1 MEAQRLARLQILMKT
16 FNYLTIVSLVTA
28 VFSITVLAIFFPV
41 DVQSKKTR
49 NLFVSV
55 YVPDDFK
62 PKSGPKRIAYSGMV
76 GVDSVQSLDKA
87 FLQENYSINS
97 TKNGEVLVPRIYLT
111 QLPKSFLK
119 IKGVKKRKALFL
131 KVVLPLILKVN
142 YDILVRRKKL
152 INIYSQFNKLGR
164 VSDTSKIW
172 LLAME
177 KKYKVK
183 RGGAEELLRRMDL
196 VPPSLALAQAAEES
210 GWGTS
215 RFVMEGNALFGQW
228 TLNSSGGMIPN
239 QRSAMKKHKVKKFS
253 TLIDGVRAY
262 ALNLNTHG
270 AYRVFRLKREKA
282 RKASSVMTG
291 IKLSKY
297 LKAYSERGL
306 DYITTIQKII
316 RTNRLGQL
324 DKARLRYKKLDEIL
338 PWFRIETQ
346 EF

>member
-1 MEAQRLARLQILMKT
+1 MKT
-16 FNYLTIVSLVTA
+16 FNYLTIFSLVAA
-28 VFSITVLAIFFPV
+28 VFSITALAAFFPV
-41 DVQSKKTR
+41 DFQSQKTS

-62 PKSGPKRIAYSGMV
+62 TKYGPQRIAYSGMV

-87 FLQENYSINS
+87 FSQENYNINS
-97 TKNGEVLVPRIYLT
+97 AKNGEVLVPRFYLT

-119 IKGVKKRKALFL
+119 IRGVKKRKALFL

-142 YDILVRRKKL
+142 NDILDKRKKL
-152 INIYSQFNKLGR
+152 INIYSQFNKLGAI
-164 VSDTSKIW
+164 SGASKSW

-183 RGGAEELLRRMDL
+183 RGDTEELLRRMDL

-239 QRSAMKKHKVKKFS
+239 QRSPMKKHKVRKFS

-270 AYRVFRLKREKA
+270 AYRVFRQKREKA
-282 RKASSVMTG
+282 RKVRSVMTG

-297 LKAYSERGL
+297 LKAYSERGS
-306 DYITTIQKII
+306 DYISTIQKII
-316 RTNRLGQL
+316 KTNRLGQL
-324 DKARLRYKKLDEIL
+324 DNARLRYKKLDEIL

>member
-1 MEAQRLARLQILMKT
+1 MKT

-55 YVPDDFK
+55 YMPDDFK
-62 PKSGPKRIAYSGMV
+62 PKYGPKRIAYSGMV
-76 GVDSVQSLDKA
+76 GVDSVHSLDKA

-164 VSDTSKIW
+164 VSDTSKTW

>member
-1 MEAQRLARLQILMKT
+1 MKT

-62 PKSGPKRIAYSGMV
+62 PKYGPQRIAYSGMV

-142 YDILVRRKKL
+142 YDILDRRKKL
-152 INIYSQFNKLGR
+152 INIYSQFNKFGR

-228 TLNSSGGMIPN
+228 TLNSSSGMIPN
-239 QRSAMKKHKVKKFS
+239 KRSAMKKHKVKKFS

>member
-1 MEAQRLARLQILMKT
+1 MKT
-16 FNYLTIVSLVTA
+16 FKYVTIFSLVAA
-28 VFSITVLAIFFPV
+28 VFSITVLATVFPV
-41 DVQSKKTR
+41 DIQPKKTR
-49 NLFVSV
+49 SLFASV
-55 YVPDDFK
+55 YVPDDLK
-62 PKSGPKRIAYSGMV
+62 TKYGPKRVSYTGMV

-87 FLQENYSINS
+87 FSQKNYTINS
-97 TKNGEVLVPRIYLT
+97 VENGEVLVPRFYLT

-119 IKGVKKRKALFL
+119 IRGVKKRKALFL

-142 YDILVRRKKL
+142 YDILDRRKKL
-152 INIYSQFNKLGR
+152 INIYSQYNKLGK
-164 VSDTSKIW
+164 VSDNSKTW

-183 RGGAEELLRRMDL
+183 RGNTEELLRRMDL

-228 TLNSSGGMIPN
+228 TLNSSGGMVPN
-239 QRSAMKKHKVKKFS
+239 QRSPMKKHKVKKFS

-270 AYRVFRLKREKA
+270 AYRAFRLKREKV

-291 IKLSKY
+291 IKLSNY
-297 LKAYSERGL
+297 LRSYSERGPA
-306 DYITTIQKII
+306 YIKTIQKII

-324 DKARLRYKKLDEIL
+324 DKARLRYKKLDQVL

>member
-1 MEAQRLARLQILMKT
+1 MKT
-16 FNYLTIVSLVTA
+16 FNYLTIFSLVAA
-28 VFSITVLAIFFPV
+28 VFSITVFAALFPV
-41 DVQSKKTR
+41 DLRSKKTK

-55 YVPDDFK
+55 YMPDNFK
-62 PKSGPKRIAYSGMV
+62 PKYGPKRIAYSGMV

-87 FLQENYSINS
+87 FSQENYSINS
-97 TKNGEVLVPRIYLT
+97 AKNGEVLVPRFYLT

-119 IKGVKKRKALFL
+119 IRGVKKRKALFL

-142 YDILVRRKKL
+142 YDILDRRKKL
-152 INIYSQFNKLGR
+152 INIYSDYNKLGKI
-164 VSDTSKIW
+164 SDSSKAW

-183 RGGAEELLRRMDL
+183 RGNARELLRRMDL

-239 QRSAMKKHKVKKFS
+239 QRDPLKKHKVKKFS
-253 TLIDGVRAY
+253 TLIEGVRAY

-282 RKASSVMTG
+282 RKASSVMAG

-297 LKAYSERGL
+297 LKAYSERGS
-306 DYITTIQKII
+306 DYIRTIQKII

-324 DKARLRYKKLDEIL
+324 DNARLRYKKLGEIL
-338 PWFRIETQ
+338 PWFTIETQ

>member
-1 MEAQRLARLQILMKT
+1 MKT
-16 FNYLTIVSLVTA
+16 FNYLTIISLVSA

-41 DVQSKKTR
+41 DIGSKKTR

-55 YVPDDFK
+55 YVPDDLK
-62 PKSGPKRIAYSGMV
+62 PKYGPKRIAYSGMV

-87 FLQENYSINS
+87 FSQENYSIS
-97 TKNGEVLVPRIYLT
+97 TTNDGVVLVPRFYLT
-111 QLPKSFLK
+111 RLPKSFLK
-119 IKGVKKRKALFL
+119 ITGVKKRKALFL

-142 YDILVRRKKL
+142 YDILDRRKKL
-152 INIYSQFNKLGR
+152 IHIYSQLEKVGR
-164 VSDTSKIW
+164 ISDNSKTW

-177 KKYKVK
+177 KKYKVQ
-183 RGGAEELLRRMDL
+183 RGGAVELLRRMDL

-215 RFVMEGNALFGQW
+215 RFVLEGNALFGQW
-228 TLNSSGGMIPN
+228 TSNSSGGMIPN
-239 QRSAMKKHKVKKFS
+239 HRSPMKKHKVKRFS

-262 ALNLNTHG
+262 ALNLNTHS
-270 AYRVFRLKREKA
+270 AYRIFRLKREKA
-282 RKASSVMTG
+282 RKAASVMTG

-297 LKAYSERGL
+297 LKAYSERGT
-306 DYITTIQKII
+306 DYIRTIQKII

-324 DKARLRYKKLDEIL
+324 DKARLRYKKLEEIL

>member
-1 MEAQRLARLQILMKT
+1 
-16 FNYLTIVSLVTA
+16 
-28 VFSITVLAIFFPV
+28 
-41 DVQSKKTR
+41 
-49 NLFVSV
+49 
-55 YVPDDFK
+55 
-62 PKSGPKRIAYSGMV
+62 
-76 GVDSVQSLDKA
+76 
-87 FLQENYSINS
+87 
-97 TKNGEVLVPRIYLT
+97 
-111 QLPKSFLK
+111 
-119 IKGVKKRKALFL
+119 
-131 KVVLPLILKVN
+131 
-142 YDILVRRKKL
+142 
-152 INIYSQFNKLGR
+152 
-164 VSDTSKIW
+164 
-172 LLAME
+172 ME